1 MKFLT
6 GKELNDFCYF
16 ADAKNHDEGFW
27 KELEK
32 SYLKVYLDDPLV
44 LDHQRFTYFAQV
56 NICFQYFSNRSNL
69 A

>member
-6 GKELNDFCYF
+6 GKELNDFCDF
-16 ADAKNHDEGFW
+16 AYAKNHDEGFW

-44 LDHQRFTYFAQV
+44 LDHQRLANFAQV
-56 NICFQYFSNRSNL
+56 NICFQYFSKQE
-69 A
+69 